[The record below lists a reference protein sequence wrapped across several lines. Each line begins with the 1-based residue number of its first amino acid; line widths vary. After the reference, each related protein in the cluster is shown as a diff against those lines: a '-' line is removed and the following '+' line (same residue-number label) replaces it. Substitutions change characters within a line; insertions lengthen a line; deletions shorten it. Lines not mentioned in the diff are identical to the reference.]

1 MRPFLLMALLAT
13 AAPTTPGTDDL
24 AALAR
29 AGNWQAIKPRGE
41 TVLPQLAAIY
51 SESNEDERARIANV
65 FYSLGWK
72 SEDAKRA
79 LLQDVHTRNQTLRV
93 QVQWALGRVSADPA
107 VVDVL
112 LANMQD
118 DENPLFR
125 DKAACAL
132 ANDQIHLTP
141 YQKIRLYEGL
151 IHALDDPKPDVRHI
165 ASLALTIQT
174 QQSKGYM
181 PDAPP
186 EQRRQAIAAWKQW
199 LVEYRAQY

>member
-1 MRPFLLMALLAT
+1 MRRLVLMALLAT
-13 AAPTTPGTDDL
+13 TAPAARAADDL

-29 AGNWQAIKPRGE
+29 AGNWQAIKPMGE
-41 TVLPQLAAIY
+41 AVLPRLAAIY
-51 SESNEDERARIANV
+51 SQSNEAERAQIANV

-79 LLQDVHTRNQTLRV
+79 LFQDAHTRNQLLRV

-132 ANDQIHLTP
+132 AEDQIHLTP
-141 YQKIRLYEGL
+141 HQKIRLYEGL
-151 IHALDDPKPDVRHI
+151 IHALDDPKPDVRRI
-165 ASLALTIQT
+165 AQLALTIQT
-174 QQSKGYM
+174 HQSKGYEA
-181 PDAPP
+181 DAPP
-186 EQRRQAIAAWKQW
+186 EKRREAIEAWKRW
-199 LVEYRAQY
+199 LAEYRAQY